1 MYYKQCWRL
10 HHVLQV
16 KLEYNWVRGQFQNCP
31 RNAFASKN
39 KWTILRII
47 AISLL
52 KSTVSWQLMSVFA
65 ISERERERWPQDD
78 QTQRAA
84 DLDHLSTVWVSPA
97 DLPPPHL
104 HHHQSV
110 HNLQAGCA
118 GKNISQGSGQR
129 LYEQTQFLCLGFAL
143 FIHHNCECLFQCAN

>member
-10 HHVLQV
+10 HHALQV

-31 RNAFASKN
+31 RNDFASKN

-65 ISERERERWPQDD
+65 ISEREREMTTRWPDPACC
-78 QTQRAA
+78 RPWPSE
-84 DLDHLSTVWVSPA
+84 HCLSISSRPA
-97 DLPPPHL
+97 PSPPPSPPVGAQFASWLCRQKHL
-104 HHHQSV
+104 PGLRATSLRADPV
-110 HNLQAGCA
+110 FV
-118 GKNISQGSGQR
+118 SG
-129 LYEQTQFLCLGFAL
+129 FC
-143 FIHHNCECLFQCAN
+143 FIYSS